1 MLKKKRKREKAR
13 RYFKK
18 GGGVGGGGVFVWL
31 FKGAHGLNEFK
42 PWAKHHILKHSK

>member
-18 GGGVGGGGVFVWL
+18 GGGGGGGVFVWL

>member
-18 GGGVGGGGVFVWL
+18 GGVGGGGVFVWL

>member
-1 MLKKKRKREKAR
+1 MLKKKEREKRQDASLKR
-13 RYFKK
+13 
-18 GGGVGGGGVFVWL
+18 GVGGGGVFVWL